1 MTLKANA
8 EQATKHS
15 VTKHTTIKS
24 SSTESLSAESVIMG
38 KVSIEHISLESSTL
52 KSTTLESHTQSSPQL
67 SYRHAFML
75 VLKRDLTIAMRHKDD
90 IINPLLFF
98 VIVVTLFPLG
108 IGPEAQTLSRIA
120 PGIIWVAALLATLLS
135 LDRLFK
141 SDHLDGSLEQML
153 LSPHPIF
160 ILVLAKIFAH
170 WLITGLPLIL
180 IAPLLAVLLHLD
192 ERSYTALLLTLL
204 LGTPVLSLL
213 GAVGVALT
221 VGIKKGG
228 VLLSLLVLP
237 LYIPVLIFATSAI
250 DTAAL
255 GLPYSGQLAIIAA
268 LFFGSL
274 TLAPFAVGAALKVST
289 N

>member
-1 MTLKANA
+1 MT
-8 EQATKHS
+8 
-15 VTKHTTIKS
+15 
-24 SSTESLSAESVIMG
+24 
-38 KVSIEHISLESSTL
+38 
-52 KSTTLESHTQSSPQL
+52 QL
-67 SYRHAFML
+67 SYRTAFGL
-75 VLKRDLTIAMRHKDD
+75 IVKRDLMIAFRHRDD

-108 IGPEAQTLSRIA
+108 VGPESTTLSRIA

-141 SDHLDGSLEQML
+141 SDYADGSLEQML
-153 LSPHPIF
+153 LSPQPIF
-160 ILVLAKIFAH
+160 ILVLAKIVAH
-170 WLITGLPLIL
+170 WLLTGLPLIL
-180 IAPLLAVLLHLD
+180 IAPLLAVLLHLN
-192 ERSYTALLLTLL
+192 EHSYGALMLTLL

-213 GAVGVALT
+213 GAIGVALT

-250 DTAAL
+250 DTAAMN
-255 GLPYSGQLAIIAA
+255 LPYNGQLAIIAA
-268 LFFGSL
+268 IFFASL
-274 TLAPFAVGAALKVST
+274 TLAPFAVSAALKVST

>member
-1 MTLKANA
+1 MT
-8 EQATKHS
+8 Q
-15 VTKHTTIKS
+15 V
-24 SSTESLSAESVIMG
+24 
-38 KVSIEHISLESSTL
+38 
-52 KSTTLESHTQSSPQL
+52 
-67 SYRHAFML
+67 SYRAAFGL
-75 VLKRDLTIAMRHKDD
+75 IVKRDLMIAFRHRDD

-108 IGPEAQTLSRIA
+108 VGPESSTLSRIA

-141 SDHLDGSLEQML
+141 SDYADGSLEQML
-153 LSPHPIF
+153 LSPQPIF
-160 ILVLAKIFAH
+160 ILVLAKIVAH
-170 WLITGLPLIL
+170 WLLTGLPLIL
-180 IAPLLAVLLHLD
+180 IAPLLAVLLHLN
-192 ERSYTALLLTLL
+192 EHSYGALMLTLL

-213 GAVGVALT
+213 GAIGVALT

-250 DTAAL
+250 DTAAMN
-255 GLPYSGQLAIIAA
+255 LPYNGQLAIIAA
-268 LFFGSL
+268 IFFASL
-274 TLAPFAVGAALKVST
+274 TLAPFAVSAALKVST

>member
-1 MTLKANA
+1 MSKLTIINHLNTKDSREYKTMTLTPQCNDNTENLPAKTYNATQTNSAQANKLAIVNTPSSYKA
-8 EQATKHS
+8 
-15 VTKHTTIKS
+15 
-24 SSTESLSAESVIMG
+24 
-38 KVSIEHISLESSTL
+38 
-52 KSTTLESHTQSSPQL
+52 
-67 SYRHAFML
+67 AFYL
-75 VLKRDLTIAMRHKDD
+75 VLTRDLVIALRHKDD
-90 IINPLLFF
+90 FLNPLLFF
-98 VIVVTLFPLG
+98 IIIITLFPLG
-108 IGPEAQTLSRIA
+108 VGPDESTLSHIA
-120 PGIIWVAALLATLLS
+120 PGIIWVAALLSTLLS

-141 SDHLDGSLEQML
+141 SDHLDGSLEQLL
-153 LSPHPIF
+153 LSPQPLF
-160 ILVLAKIFAH
+160 ILVLAKITAH
-170 WLITGLPLIL
+170 WLITGLPLIM

-192 ERSYTALLLTLL
+192 ESSYNALFLTLL

-213 GAVGVALT
+213 GAIGVGLT

-250 DTAAL
+250 DNAAL

-274 TLAPFAVGAALKVST
+274 TLAPFAVAAALKVST

>member
-1 MTLKANA
+1 MTLKATSTLETENLTATLDHTLIENA
-8 EQATKHS
+8 LVE
-15 VTKHTTIKS
+15 
-24 SSTESLSAESVIMG
+24 STVIVNNEIENNAL
-38 KVSIEHISLESSTL
+38 KSIE
-52 KSTTLESHTQSSPQL
+52 QSSQQL

-90 IINPLLFF
+90 IVNPLLFF

-160 ILVLAKIFAH
+160 VLVLAKILAH

-192 ERSYTALLLTLL
+192 ENSYTALLLTLL